1 MKHASIALAVSLA
14 MTAAAWAQ
22 APAPPAST
30 STAPPA
36 VATSN
41 ADSNTTAAPVA
52 GKNSFTESQARK
64 RLRKHGYAHVSRLKQ
79 DDQGIWRGS
88 ATKDGKIVSVSV
100 DYQGNVTG
108 E

>member
-1 MKHASIALAVSLA
+1 MKHVWIAMAAGLA
-14 MTAAAWAQ
+14 MTVAAWAQ
-22 APAPPAST
+22 APNPPTST

-36 VATSN
+36 VATGN
-41 ADSNTTAAPVA
+41 GDSNTIAAPVA
-52 GKNSFTESQARK
+52 GKNSFTELQARK
-64 RLRKHGYAHVSRLKQ
+64 RLRMRGYAHASGLKQ

-88 ATKDGKIVSVSV
+88 ATKDGKTVSVSV